1 MSLLAE
7 WSSYALGDFLMFSP
21 EVYFHLFVR
30 YNAAIW
36 PGQLLAL
43 ALSAL
48 LLWLAVRPGLV
59 RGRGLCLLLGLGWGW
74 VGWGFLLSY
83 YAEINLAARWFAWG
97 FALQALLLLGLAL
110 WGRPEIDWR
119 RDRIARIGLLT
130 LLTAIL
136 LLPLLGPLQG
146 RDWTGIELFLL
157 SPDPTALGSL
167 GLALMLAGPRRLLL
181 AIVPLL
187 WLYFSALSLLAMDSP
202 LGTPLLVLTLLGN
215 LALLLPSRPKPK
227 DLSPQ
232 RRRGAEE
239 A

>member
-21 EVYFHLFVR
+21 EAYFRLFVR

-83 YAEINLAARWFAWG
+83 YAEINLAARWFAGG
-97 FALQALLLLGLAL
+97 FALQALLLLSLAL

-136 LLPLLGPLQG
+136 LLPLLGPLPG
-146 RDWTGIELFLL
+146 GNWTGIELFLL
-157 SPDPTALGSL
+157 APDPTALGSL
-167 GLALMLAGPRRLLL
+167 GLTLMLRARHGWLMGLL
-181 AIVPLL
+181 PLL
-187 WLYFSALSLLAMDSP
+187 WLAISGLTLLAMGMIAGGLWLFVAAASA
-202 LGTPLLVLTLLGN
+202 
-215 LALLLPSRPKPK
+215 ALLLIRAWPR
-227 DLSPQ
+227 
-232 RRRGAEE
+232 
-239 A
+239 